1 MNIKTKQCVLFSM
14 IRIVCALNV
23 DAVYSKESA
32 PLELVLRPTHVFKTA
47 DRSHEK
53 TESWIFS
60 LMIQTNTP
68 EKIAPVAMK
77 VTLLKK
83 SEILSSTSYTTE
95 GLKSLIYQTR
105 SQPRLADGSIPPKPI
120 FWPAAIRIRHTGP
133 AEQGTNAVRIEVEA
147 TTSKG
152 EVRQGTVLV
161 SLETYE
167 QKTALICPFRGKGI
181 ILQAGAT
188 NGGHRNRSGQFA
200 IDLFGLDESW
210 SIIAPGDGKQNGDY
224 RGWERELITPA
235 DGVVVHVRDDRP
247 DQPVAD
253 ASDPKYYA
261 PEYKQGGDPGNFL
274 VLDHGGSEFS
284 MIAHFQA
291 HSILV
296 KVGDHVRQGQVLG
309 KLGHSGDA
317 TGPHCHYQLQSGPDW
332 ENADGLPCK
341 FSNVDEPFLDR
352 GTYFEAK

>member
-1 MNIKTKQCVLFSM
+1 MKAPVNLPILVILC
-14 IRIVCALNV
+14 IVSVGAADSKKATPLALV
-23 DAVYSKESA
+23 
-32 PLELVLRPTHVFKTA
+32 PRPTRVFKSA
-47 DRSHEK
+47 DRSHED
-53 TESWIFS
+53 TDSWIFS
-60 LMIQTNTP
+60 IMIQTGKP
-68 EKIAPVAMK
+68 DKIAPTTMK
-77 VTLLKK
+77 VALLRH
-83 SEILSSTSYTTE
+83 SRVLSTTAYNKE
-95 GLKSLIYQTR
+95 GLDPLVYQP
-105 SQPRLADGSIPPKPI
+105 SQPPRLADGSVSPTPI
-120 FWPAAIRIRHTGP
+120 FWPVAIRIRHTGP
-133 AEQGTNAVRIEVEA
+133 AKLAADAMRIEVDA
-147 TTSKG
+147 TSDTG
-152 EVRQGTVLV
+152 QVRHGTVV
-161 SLETYE
+161 IPVETYR
-167 QKTALICPFRGKGI
+167 QKTVLICPFRGKGI
-181 ILQAGAT
+181 ILQGGAT

-200 IDLFGLDESW
+200 LDLFGLDESW
-210 SIIAPGDGKQNGDY
+210 SIIAPGDGKRNGDY
-224 RGWERELITPA
+224 RGWERDLITPA

>member
-1 MNIKTKQCVLFSM
+1 MKAPVYLPILVILS
-14 IRIVCALNV
+14 IVSAGAADSKKATQLALV
-23 DAVYSKESA
+23 
-32 PLELVLRPTHVFKTA
+32 PRPTRVFKTA
-47 DRSHEK
+47 DRSHED
-53 TESWIFS
+53 TDSWIFS
-60 LMIQTNTP
+60 LMIQTDKP
-68 EKIAPVAMK
+68 DKIAPTAMK
-77 VTLLKK
+77 VALLRH
-83 SEILSSTSYTTE
+83 SRVLSTTAYNKE
-95 GLKSLIYQTR
+95 GLDPLVYQP
-105 SQPRLADGSIPPKPI
+105 SQPPRLADGSVSPTPI
-120 FWPAAIRIRHTGP
+120 FWPVAIRIRHTGP
-133 AEQGTNAVRIEVEA
+133 AKLAADAMRIEVDA
-147 TTSKG
+147 TSDTG
-152 EVRQGTVLV
+152 QVRHGTVV
-161 SLETYE
+161 IPVETYR

-181 ILQAGAT
+181 ILQGGAT

-200 IDLFGLDESW
+200 LDLFGLDESW
-210 SIIAPGDGKQNGDY
+210 SIIAPGDGKRNSDY

-235 DGVVVHVRDDRP
+235 DGVVVHVRADRP

-253 ASDPKYYA
+253 ASDPKFYA
-261 PEYKQGGDPGNFL
+261 PEFKQGGDPGNFL

-296 KVGDHVRQGQVLG
+296 KIGDHVRQGQVLG